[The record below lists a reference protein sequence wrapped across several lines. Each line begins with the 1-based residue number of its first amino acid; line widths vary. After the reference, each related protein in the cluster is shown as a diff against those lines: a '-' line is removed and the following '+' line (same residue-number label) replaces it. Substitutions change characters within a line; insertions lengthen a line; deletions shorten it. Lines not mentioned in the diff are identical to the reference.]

1 MRTVSAALSP
11 RRLVVAATEVVGLFA
26 LSSQT
31 VRLRMTVGAYDTGMD
46 LLVEAAEGLDMA
58 ASACDA
64 AEDAALF
71 SSLADRIRRYLAVSR
86 PSTTLG
92 MPRIPSGEN
101 RLKDESVIHRSGASQ
116 PSHIRV
122 IADTVEAE

>member
-1 MRTVSAALSP
+1 VRKVSAAFSP
-11 RRLVVAATEVVGLFA
+11 RRLAFAPTEVVGLFD
-26 LSSQT
+26 LSTQT
-31 VRLRMTVGAYDTGMD
+31 VRLRMMVGAYDTGMD
-46 LLVEAAEGLDMA
+46 LLVEAADGLDMA

-64 AEDAALF
+64 VEDAALF

-122 IADTVEAE
+122 IADSVEAD